1 MVMIYINDQQEECK
15 ASKFAN
21 AMKIDR
27 RFVAMRRV
35 EFYKRLGVYVETW
48 QMKFKVGLCEVLFK
62 EFSA

>member
-1 MVMIYINDQQEECK
+1 
-15 ASKFAN
+15 
-21 AMKIDR
+21 MKIDR

-62 EFSA
+62 EFSV